1 MKGRSSGFELV
12 TAPRPNATTNAEK
25 MLCTAIER
33 DPSNRANTRSVTLVR
48 VVAILLKPSRADV
61 AEIGRT

>member
-1 MKGRSSGFELV
+1 
-12 TAPRPNATTNAEK
+12 